1 MISLKLS
8 FMGAKDRANLYIFKV
23 ALFTVCQM
31 TQCIV
36 LKVQCFHLRRKK
48 GSFILLSTSD
58 KRIAITFHENQR
70 LNTGNQ
76 YKKDAT

>member
-1 MISLKLS
+1 MLSLKLS
-8 FMGAKDRANLYIFKV
+8 FMSAKDRANLCIFTA

-36 LKVQCFHLRRKK
+36 LKVQCFYLRRSKDTLA
-48 GSFILLSTSD
+48 LLSTRD
-58 KRIAITFHENQR
+58 KRIAITFHEDQS
-70 LNTGNQ
+70 LNIGNQ